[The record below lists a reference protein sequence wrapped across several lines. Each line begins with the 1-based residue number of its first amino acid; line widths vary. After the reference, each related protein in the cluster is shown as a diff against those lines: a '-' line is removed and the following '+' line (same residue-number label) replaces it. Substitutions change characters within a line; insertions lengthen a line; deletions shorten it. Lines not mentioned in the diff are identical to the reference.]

1 MSLSPTAVESLF
13 RVGRFREIVSVVDQ
27 KRSDFAL
34 SVDQLLIVAEAMA
47 RTGRLERA
55 ERIVFDLLQRP
66 IQGSLRARCEIIRG
80 LVARESGRFDDGLQ
94 RLQTAARIAKECGDV
109 RCAAFSL
116 LVALRM
122 ISEGQPIR
130 AVDSIFAEV
139 RTLTTRAGDPH
150 RHAWVDVPGGE

>member
-1 MSLSPTAVESLF
+1 MSLSPTAVDSLF
-13 RVGRFREIVSVVDQ
+13 RLGRFREIVSDVDQ
-27 KRSDFAL
+27 KRWDFAL

-55 ERIVFDLLQRP
+55 ERIVLDLLQRP
-66 IQGSLRARCEIIRG
+66 IQGSLRARCEMIRG
-80 LVARESGRFDDGLQ
+80 LVARESGRFDEGLQ
-94 RLQTAARIAKECGDV
+94 RLQTAARIAKESGDV

-130 AVDSIFAEV
+130 SVDSIFA
-139 RTLTTRAGDPH
+139 
-150 RHAWVDVPGGE
+150 